1 MEYVNPKG
9 KGRHNI
15 VSIGDSFTNNKG
27 QEVTVK
33 SLKSHK
39 EITVVFEADGVEA
52 VYEAGQ
58 LRKAM
63 FNHPNRYS
71 SVVGERY
78 ENKQGDW
85 CTVVDYKA
93 RDDVTIVFDGY
104 EDKPKKVWKSDLKK
118 KAFKNVHKPSVFG
131 VGYMGEGIYSSGA
144 DCKKS
149 STYSVYTKVIKRCYD
164 EAVHKK
170 QPTYRDCTISNE
182 WLCFN
187 TFAEFYENNP
197 FYGLGYDLDKDLL
210 VRGNKHYSAETCVML
225 PVEINRAL
233 AGNPLNE
240 TGRYGVTKKHN
251 RYQARC
257 TVEENERKYLGSFLT
272 LEEASAVYVTTKEA
286 YIKTLAE
293 KWKGKIDDRAFKA
306 LMEWTVYPT

>member
-118 KAFKNVHKPSVFG
+118 KAFKNVHKPSV
-131 VGYMGEGIYSSGA
+131 
-144 DCKKS
+144 
-149 STYSVYTKVIKRCYD
+149 
-164 EAVHKK
+164 
-170 QPTYRDCTISNE
+170 
-182 WLCFN
+182 
-187 TFAEFYENNP
+187 
-197 FYGLGYDLDKDLL
+197 
-210 VRGNKHYSAETCVML
+210 
-225 PVEINRAL
+225 
-233 AGNPLNE
+233 
-240 TGRYGVTKKHN
+240 
-251 RYQARC
+251 
-257 TVEENERKYLGSFLT
+257 
-272 LEEASAVYVTTKEA
+272 
-286 YIKTLAE
+286 
-293 KWKGKIDDRAFKA
+293 
-306 LMEWTVYPT
+306 